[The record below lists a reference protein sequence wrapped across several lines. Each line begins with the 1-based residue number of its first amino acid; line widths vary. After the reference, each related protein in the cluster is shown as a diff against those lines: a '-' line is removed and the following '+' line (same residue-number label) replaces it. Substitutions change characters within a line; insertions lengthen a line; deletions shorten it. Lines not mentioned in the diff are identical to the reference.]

1 MKRLKRIIL
10 VQFFLYDAVEL
21 AIDGHTAFLGDNGAG
36 KTALLDAIQIAMLGG
51 HGSYLAFNTQSAGSS
66 GGGRRSPRSIRD
78 YCLGTID
85 KSGESNGRLD
95 RKRDAA
101 TTYITLVFED
111 EVSGE
116 PLSIGISIAAN
127 AVDGDHEVT
136 GRYVLPGFGLTLAD
150 HIERGEA
157 EDTPLLW
164 SDFAAAIRD
173 QGRRLGRTPSFEK
186 APMEYIRE
194 MLHALQPKARSID
207 VREYLSVFN
216 KSVLLRNIESVDE
229 FVRDYVVEPQAINR
243 EVARQQIDQFR
254 ELSAMLTQVQERI
267 QALIRLDL
275 GYSRVQENSLRADS
289 MEALRLRIAAEDA
302 THARTS
308 NNNEMQTKRR
318 HLWLLSVARDNLTNT
333 VAATKQ
339 AFEEARELHDRNP
352 SAERLASLT
361 ALRDVSVKTL
371 NATRRQI
378 EGDLPGIGLILEG
391 LATHHPIPELA
402 PEAEAL
408 HSRLTLAA
416 SRLGSGA
423 TESLGDTLRNSLQF
437 LERTAPKLGSA
448 AKDAQERVATASSD
462 LTALTGLS
470 RNVEGGGP
478 PISKSVGHIIEI
490 LRGHGITATPVC
502 NLVEVTDTRWQA
514 AIETFLKS
522 NREALVIAD
531 GREKEAVRI
540 LRGLP
545 ARDNPF
551 AAKVIQPGHLRNER
565 WNSADAS
572 LVGNLLIGHNSVGL
586 AYLRALLGS
595 MRQVDTEEELE
606 RYPRALTIDG
616 MLSANFTT
624 SRLQLYAPEDLRFG
638 RRLDESALNRLH
650 RQMEDAIAQHR
661 NVEREFQTLQQM
673 VTAINRLGDLARL
686 RERLLQNA
694 DEAARAAGDAARY
707 SSLLTEID
715 EAEIIP
721 LREAQTNAEG
731 AYQTA
736 IQELSDNS
744 AETKQA
750 RGEFLKL
757 WQDRVPLRSR
767 MIARGTDFKAYAAS
781 HETDASLMERV
792 HNELS
797 TNAPR
802 LSTEE
807 KLRSCELRRNNG
819 QRDMDRAKDEVV
831 PLLTRYLDGYGIS
844 LHAEQRDWRLA
855 LDWVRSERKR
865 LEETELHKHQEDVE
879 RARRAAEEAFR
890 NDIAVRMKES
900 IERMSVTLKEL
911 NRTLTACPAFSNGE
925 KYRFEWKPTD
935 THKDL
940 YQYIISVGRGGDM
953 YAAESDIHETVM
965 NLLDDTDAD
974 LKSNPLDD
982 YRRMFVFDLMIER
995 PGRKATPLSRRIG
1008 VGSNGEHRTPFYMIA
1023 GAALAAAYRIDG
1035 GRGGDG
1041 TGLMLLDEAFDGMDA
1056 GNSLA
1061 AARFLD
1067 SIGLQLVMAAPADA
1081 FSKLAPAVDTMFD
1094 LVRYDDFFILT
1105 EPTNIKGAAHE
1116 LLTSD
1121 LPSEHPELLAR
1132 TVELFEGSSS

>member
-1 MKRLKRIIL
+1 
-10 VQFFLYDAVEL
+10 
-21 AIDGHTAFLGDNGAG
+21 
-36 KTALLDAIQIAMLGG
+36 LLDAIQIAMLGG

-478 PISKSVGHIIEI
+478 PQSASQSDTSSRYCV
-490 LRGHGITATPVC
+490 ATV
-502 NLVEVTDTRWQA
+502 
-514 AIETFLKS
+514 
-522 NREALVIAD
+522 
-531 GREKEAVRI
+531 
-540 LRGLP
+540 
-545 ARDNPF
+545 
-551 AAKVIQPGHLRNER
+551 
-565 WNSADAS
+565 
-572 LVGNLLIGHNSVGL
+572 
-586 AYLRALLGS
+586 
-595 MRQVDTEEELE
+595 
-606 RYPRALTIDG
+606 
-616 MLSANFTT
+616 
-624 SRLQLYAPEDLRFG
+624 SR
-638 RRLDESALNRLH
+638 
-650 RQMEDAIAQHR
+650 
-661 NVEREFQTLQQM
+661 
-673 VTAINRLGDLARL
+673 
-686 RERLLQNA
+686 
-694 DEAARAAGDAARY
+694 
-707 SSLLTEID
+707 
-715 EAEIIP
+715 P
-721 LREAQTNAEG
+721 LRC
-731 AYQTA
+731 A
-736 IQELSDNS
+736 I
-744 AETKQA
+744 
-750 RGEFLKL
+750 
-757 WQDRVPLRSR
+757 WSR
-767 MIARGTDFKAYAAS
+767 
-781 HETDASLMERV
+781 
-792 HNELS
+792 
-797 TNAPR
+797 
-802 LSTEE
+802 
-807 KLRSCELRRNNG
+807 
-819 QRDMDRAKDEVV
+819 
-831 PLLTRYLDGYGIS
+831 
-844 LHAEQRDWRLA
+844 
-855 LDWVRSERKR
+855 
-865 LEETELHKHQEDVE
+865 
-879 RARRAAEEAFR
+879 
-890 NDIAVRMKES
+890 
-900 IERMSVTLKEL
+900 
-911 NRTLTACPAFSNGE
+911 
-925 KYRFEWKPTD
+925 
-935 THKDL
+935 
-940 YQYIISVGRGGDM
+940 
-953 YAAESDIHETVM
+953 
-965 NLLDDTDAD
+965 
-974 LKSNPLDD
+974 
-982 YRRMFVFDLMIER
+982 
-995 PGRKATPLSRRIG
+995 
-1008 VGSNGEHRTPFYMIA
+1008 
-1023 GAALAAAYRIDG
+1023 
-1035 GRGGDG
+1035 
-1041 TGLMLLDEAFDGMDA
+1041 
-1056 GNSLA
+1056 
-1061 AARFLD
+1061 
-1067 SIGLQLVMAAPADA
+1067 
-1081 FSKLAPAVDTMFD
+1081 
-1094 LVRYDDFFILT
+1094 
-1105 EPTNIKGAAHE
+1105 
-1116 LLTSD
+1116 
-1121 LPSEHPELLAR
+1121 
-1132 TVELFEGSSS
+1132 

>member
-1 MKRLKRIIL
+1 MNDWKDVINPGDPYTADDFRNVALQLLSHQILYEQAKGQAFAYRLIMRYLGPFKEVFSL
-10 VQFFLYDAVEL
+10 VGLSLVADAEYR
-21 AIDGHTAFLGDNGAG
+21 F
-36 KTALLDAIQIAMLGG
+36 
-51 HGSYLAFNTQSAGSS
+51 
-66 GGGRRSPRSIRD
+66 
-78 YCLGTID
+78 
-85 KSGESNGRLD
+85 
-95 RKRDAA
+95 
-101 TTYITLVFED
+101 
-111 EVSGE
+111 
-116 PLSIGISIAAN
+116 IAA
-127 AVDGDHEVT
+127 V
-136 GRYVLPGFGLTLAD
+136 P
-150 HIERGEA
+150 
-157 EDTPLLW
+157 
-164 SDFAAAIRD
+164 
-173 QGRRLGRTPSFEK
+173 
-186 APMEYIRE
+186 
-194 MLHALQPKARSID
+194 
-207 VREYLSVFN
+207 
-216 KSVLLRNIESVDE
+216 
-229 FVRDYVVEPQAINR
+229 
-243 EVARQQIDQFR
+243 
-254 ELSAMLTQVQERI
+254 
-267 QALIRLDL
+267 
-275 GYSRVQENSLRADS
+275 
-289 MEALRLRIAAEDA
+289 DA
-302 THARTS
+302 TKQSPMSREEARLLLVLRKAYHTHAI
-308 NNNEMQTKRR
+308 EG
-318 HLWLLSVARDNLTNT
+318 T
-333 VAATKQ
+333 VADTKQ
-339 AFEEARELHDRNP
+339 AFDEARELHDRNP
-352 SAERLASLT
+352 SAERLAGLT
-361 ALRDVSVKTL
+361 ALRNVSVTTL

-378 EGDLPGIGLILEG
+378 EGDLPRIGLILEG
-391 LATHHPIPELA
+391 LATHHPIPALA
-402 PEAEAL
+402 PEAEVL

-416 SRLGSGA
+416 SRLGTGA
-423 TESLGDTLRNSLQF
+423 TESLGDTLRNILQF
-437 LERTAPKLGSA
+437 LERTTPKLDSA
-448 AKDAQERVATASSD
+448 AKEAQERVAKASSD
-462 LTALTGLS
+462 LTALAGLS
-470 RNVEGGGP
+470 RNVAGGGP

-551 AAKVIQPGHLRNER
+551 AAKIIQPGHLRNER
-565 WNSADAS
+565 WDSADAS

-595 MRQVDTEEELE
+595 MRQVDTEEDLE

-638 RRLDESALNRLH
+638 RRLDASALNCLH
-650 RQMEDAIAQHR
+650 LQMKDAIAQHR
-661 NVEREFQTLQQM
+661 NVEREFQHLQQT
-673 VTAINRLGDLARL
+673 VTAINLLGDLTRL

-694 DEAARAAGDAARY
+694 EDAARAAGDAARY

-750 RGEFLKL
+750 RSEFLKL
-757 WQDRVPLRSR
+757 WQDRLPLRSR
-767 MIARGTDFKAYAAS
+767 MIARGTDFKAHAAS
-781 HETDASLMERV
+781 HETDAPLMDRV

-935 THKDL
+935 THKEL